1 MQAAVGKTK
10 WIEPAGDTTQEARR
24 RSPAFVALTDALIS
38 RWKQTGQLS
47 TDELIEQLPA
57 LTTDLDPADLA
68 VGLQMLALQGVDLLA
83 KEQAAR
89 GEELP
94 LNNAEPKKLF
104 TAQDLLD
111 IRWNTA
117 IRTSVPMQTP
127 RHG

>member
-1 MQAAVGKTK
+1 M
-10 WIEPAGDTTQEARR
+10 QEARR